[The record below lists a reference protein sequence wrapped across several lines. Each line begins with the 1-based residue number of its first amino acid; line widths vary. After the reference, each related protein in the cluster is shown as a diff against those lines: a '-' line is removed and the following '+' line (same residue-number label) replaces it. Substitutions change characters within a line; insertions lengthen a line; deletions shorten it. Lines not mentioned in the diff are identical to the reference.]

1 MGVIIWP
8 GLTGAWVVNKYGRQA
23 SDGTKE
29 KDDQMHINEDAVSF
43 AAFSLAKVLAAEL
56 LRKGV
61 FDRQEL
67 LSAITGEID
76 RLRNIATPTNEDAA
90 TLLTVYCDEL

>member
-1 MGVIIWP
+1 
-8 GLTGAWVVNKYGRQA
+8 
-23 SDGTKE
+23 
-29 KDDQMHINEDAVSF
+29 MHINEDAVSF

-61 FDRQEL
+61 FDRQEF
-67 LSAITGEID
+67 LSAITSEID
-76 RLRNIATPTNEDAA
+76 RLRNIATATNEDAA